1 MPRWIDRS
9 IDRWIDFLMSRRGR
23 TAFWSLSMVGGLAV
37 TVLWILQGSDYFGG
51 SWGARLR
58 TGPFFGGP
66 VLMVIAAY
74 FLYRTLS
81 GLDDRE

>member
-1 MPRWIDRS
+1 
-9 IDRWIDFLMSRRGR
+9 
-23 TAFWSLSMVGGLAV
+23 MVGGLAV

-74 FLYRTLS
+74 FLYRTLP